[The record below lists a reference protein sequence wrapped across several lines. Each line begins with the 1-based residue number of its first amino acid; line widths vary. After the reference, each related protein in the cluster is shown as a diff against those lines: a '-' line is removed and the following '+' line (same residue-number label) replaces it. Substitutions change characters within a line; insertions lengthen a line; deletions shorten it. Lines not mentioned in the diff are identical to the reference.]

1 MSEKRSFT
9 VVSVVSKSGKK
20 GKQNLGGRFLS
31 RNPISAAKKAFS
43 RICRDS
49 KIKGVCSMN
58 VVLRETTRASNGKE
72 FSYKV
77 NRKYEPRTVVR
88 DGVEVKY
95 KYAIKARKL

>member
-20 GKQNLGGRFLS
+20 GKHNLGGRFLS

-43 RICRDS
+43 RICRES

-58 VVLRETTRASNGKE
+58 VVLRETSRGSSGKE